1 MNPLLTKTLLVV
13 FFVFSIPGILLA
25 QKQSPILSGK
35 VFDKKTGE
43 VLIGATVYDEI
54 SKAGTTT
61 NAQGFYSLKYPSSA
75 ARIMVSFVG
84 YANQSFVP
92 DSVSTIKNIYLSSS
106 DKQLDEVVVSA
117 DVTKSAQKAQVSSFL
132 VRKTEL
138 LAIPS
143 LASESDLNLYLQL
156 TPGVSCAGDGNSNLY
171 VRGGG
176 HDQNLFLMDN
186 MPLFHVSHF
195 GGFFSTFNTDIINS
209 ATLYKGGFPARYGGR
224 LSSVLDVN
232 TYEGDL
238 YDFNGKATIGLLF
251 CKLAVNGPIVKGK
264 ASYNVSVR
272 KNLLNYL
279 DLFSEENIDFSF
291 YDANIK
297 LNAALSEKDKLYVSF
312 YNGNDLFG
320 FHSGTDTTTFIRN
333 RITWGNL
340 AASVRYNRIFSPS
353 LFGNFIV
360 GHSTYHFNEYS
371 LIKRDSVEEELRMH
385 YENDFKSNISCE
397 FAKAHFEYNIQ
408 NNIRLF
414 TGYEMN
420 WYRFTP
426 GNAHIV
432 QQLPGLTKVDD
443 NFGYNNSFSFE
454 NNLFGELIFNN
465 IYGFSGNI
473 GLRPSLLSI
482 SGKSFFSLQ
491 PRVSLSFSPLTNV
504 QLKSSYTKINQA
516 FHVLTST
523 GAGFSSDY
531 RIPVFKNAPPSVS
544 DQLVLGVEYKPG
556 NRYEFSA
563 EVYIKFMDNLV
574 MKKPGVRYT
583 VDYDSWEKTI
593 ETNGQGLSKG
603 LELLARK
610 VSGKFSGW
618 VGFTW
623 QKSTRRFA
631 GLNSGNPFPFDYDR
645 TFELNC
651 YGQYAFNENINVG
664 ATWTY
669 ATGIPANI
677 PEWRYTDIE
686 NNFVFLY
693 NGYNGSRQKDYHR
706 LDLSLN
712 LKGDRG
718 DWNISIVN
726 VYNRRNTYYYE
737 VGIRENQPV
746 LTDKS
751 LYTIIPSL
759 SYTFKF

>member
-1 MNPLLTKTLLVV
+1 MKQSLTKILLIL
-13 FFVFSIPGILLA
+13 FLAFLIPGILLA
-25 QKQSPILSGK
+25 QKQSHIISGK
-35 VFDKKTGE
+35 VFDKKNGE
-43 VLIGATVYDEI
+43 ALIGATVYDEI

-61 NAQGFYSLKYPSSA
+61 NAQGYYSLKFPSWP
-75 ARIMVSFVG
+75 ARITVSFVG
-84 YANQSFVP
+84 YSNQSFVP
-92 DSVSTIKNIYLSSS
+92 DSVSKIKNFYLLPS

-117 DVTKSAQKAQVSSFL
+117 DMGKNSQKAQVSSFL

-176 HDQNLFLMDN
+176 HDQNLFLLDN

-195 GGFFSTFNTDIINS
+195 GGFFSTFNTDMINS
-209 ATLYKGGFPARYGGR
+209 ATLYKGGFPARHGGR
-224 LSSVLDVN
+224 LSSVVDVN
-232 TYEGDL
+232 TYDGDL

-279 DLFSEENIDFSF
+279 DLIAEEKIDFNF

-297 LNAALSEKDKLYVSF
+297 LNATLSENDKLYVSF
-312 YNGNDLFG
+312 YNGSDLFG

-340 AASVRYNRIFSPS
+340 AASLRYNRIFSPS

-371 LIKRDSVEEELRMH
+371 LIKRDSVPEGQRMH
-385 YENDFKSNISCE
+385 YENDFRSNISCE
-397 FAKAHFEYNIQ
+397 FAKAHFEYTIS

-414 TGYEMN
+414 SGYELN

-426 GNAHIV
+426 GNAHII
-432 QQLPGLTKVDD
+432 QQLPNMNKIDG
-443 NFGYNNSFSFE
+443 NFGYNNSFSVE
-454 NNLFGELIFNN
+454 NNLFGELMFDNV
-465 IYGFSGNI
+465 YGFSGNI
-473 GLRPSLLSI
+473 GIRPSLLSI
-482 SGKSFFSLQ
+482 TGKSFFSFQ
-491 PRVSLSFSPLTNV
+491 PRVSLSYSPLTNV

-523 GAGFSSDY
+523 GTGFSSDY
-531 RIPVFKNAPPSVS
+531 RIPVLENAPPSVS

-556 NRYEFSA
+556 TRYEFSA
-563 EVYIKFMDNLV
+563 EVYTKFMDNLV

-583 VDYDSWEKTI
+583 VDYDNWGKTI

-610 VSGKFSGW
+610 VGGKFTGW

-623 QKSTRRFA
+623 QESTRRFA
-631 GLNSGNPFPFDYDR
+631 GINNGNPFPFDYDR
-645 TFELNC
+645 TFELNV
-651 YGQYAFNENINVG
+651 YGQYTFNSNINLG

-686 NNFVFLY
+686 GNFVFLY

-726 VYNRRNTYYYE
+726 VYNRHNTYYYE
-737 VGIRENQPV
+737 VGIRDNQPV

>member
-1 MNPLLTKTLLVV
+1 MNQLQTKTIMVV
-13 FFVFSIPGILLA
+13 FFVFLMLGNSFA

-35 VFDKKTGE
+35 VFDKKSGE

-61 NAQGFYSLKYPSSA
+61 NAQGYYSLKFPSLPAQIS
-75 ARIMVSFVG
+75 VSFIG
-84 YANQSFVP
+84 YANQSFLP
-92 DSVSTIKNIYLSSS
+92 DSVSGIKNIYLSPS
-106 DKQLDEVVVSA
+106 DKQLDEVVVSSYK
-117 DVTKSAQKAQVSSFL
+117 VKKLQNAQVSSFL

-176 HDQNLFLMDN
+176 HDQNLFLLDN

-195 GGFFSTFNTDIINS
+195 GGFFSTFNTDMINS
-209 ATLYKGGFPARYGGR
+209 ATLYKGGFPARHGGR

-251 CKLAVNGPIVKGK
+251 CKLAVNGPFVKGK
-264 ASYNVSVR
+264 ASYNISVR

-279 DLFSEENIDFSF
+279 DLFAEEKIDFNF

-297 LNAALSEKDKLYVSF
+297 LNASLSEKDKLYVSF
-312 YNGNDLFG
+312 YNGSDHFG

-340 AASVRYNRIFSPS
+340 AASIRYNRIFSPS

-371 LIKRDSVEEELRMH
+371 LNKRDSVEEELRMH

-397 FAKAHFEYNIQ
+397 FAKAHLEYNIR

-414 TGYEMN
+414 TGYELN

-426 GNAHIV
+426 GNAHII
-432 QQLPGLTKVDD
+432 QQLSGLTKLDG

-454 NNLFGELIFNN
+454 NNLFAELIFDNV
-465 IYGFSGNI
+465 YGFSGNI
-473 GLRPSLLSI
+473 GVRPSLLSI
-482 SGKSFFSLQ
+482 TGKSFFSLQ
-491 PRVSLSFSPLTNV
+491 PRISLSYSPLKNV

-523 GAGFSSDY
+523 GTGFSSDY
-531 RIPVFKNAPPSVS
+531 RIPVLENAPPSES
-544 DQLVLGVEYKPG
+544 DQLVLGIEFKPG
-556 NRYEFSA
+556 TTLEFSA
-563 EVYIKFMDNLV
+563 EVYTKFMDNMV

-583 VDYDSWEKTI
+583 VDYNSWEKTI

-603 LELLARK
+603 VELLARK
-610 VSGKFSGW
+610 VSGKFTGW

-623 QKSTRRFA
+623 QKSTRRFL
-631 GLNSGNPFPFDYDR
+631 GLNNDEPFPFDYDR

-651 YGQYAFNENINVG
+651 YGQYSFNENVSVG

-686 NNFVFLY
+686 NNVVFLY

-726 VYNRRNTYYYE
+726 AYNRRNTYYYQ
-737 VGIRENQPV
+737 VVINNNQPE
-746 LTDKS
+746 LRDKS